1 MVKAIKNFRDI
12 FKKFNVILDSSQ
24 KKWGVVVFILSLI
37 GALAETLGVSVIL
50 PLVQAMMEP
59 AKLLE
64 IEMVA
69 SFCNIF
75 QIDASQNLLV
85 IVTLFV
91 ILVYIIKNLYLCFL
105 SWIRVKYTS
114 KVQRELSIKML
125 NSYMKRG
132 YSFFRRTNT
141 AFLLRGTT
149 ESVAAVYNLIL
160 MFMKILAEILT
171 IACIFVFMIFTDWM
185 LALGMVFLVGTCLVV
200 IVSVFRKIMKKAGD
214 IYYAGAGEVNRAS
227 LQLFNGVKEILVF
240 NRKDYFVKKY
250 ETSFIKMQKGRIR
263 QNVATETPAYIIEGA
278 CVTGIV
284 IAVFLRVNFI
294 ENAAEFIPQ
303 LAVFAMSA
311 FRLLPSVGRITSNFN
326 VCMFSIPAVT
336 EVYENVLEAREY
348 DEKILREKELIENS
362 CSNEQIDNTFKDN
375 LFVDNIVWK
384 YPDGTENVLNNV
396 SLKIKK
402 GQAVA
407 FVGPSGA
414 GKSTLADIIL
424 GLFEPQEG
432 AILIDGIDIRG
443 KKGLESII
451 SFVPQS
457 IYLIDDTIRK
467 NIAFGIA
474 DEEISDER
482 IWNAL
487 DQAQMKE
494 YIQQLPDGINT
505 IVGERGI
512 RFSGGQM
519 QRLAIAR
526 ALYKDP
532 DILVLDEATSA
543 LDNETEKAVMESV
556 EALQGQKTLIIIAHR
571 LSTIK
576 KCDKIYEISN
586 GTIVEKTYEELETTE
601 E

>member
-1 MVKAIKNFRDI
+1 MIKKIKNFADI
-12 FKKFNVILDSSQ
+12 FRKFNIILDSAQ
-24 KKWGVVVFILSLI
+24 KKWGVVVFILSLF

-50 PLVQAMMEP
+50 PLVQAMIEP
-59 AKLLE
+59 AQLME
-64 IEMVA
+64 IEVVA
-69 SFCNIF
+69 FFCNIF
-75 QIDASQNLLV
+75 QIDTSKNLLV
-85 IVTLFV
+85 LVTFFV
-91 ILVYIIKNLYLCFL
+91 ILVYILKNLYLCFL

-132 YSFFRRTNT
+132 YSFFRKTNT

-149 ESVAAVYNLIL
+149 ESVTAVYNVIL

-185 LALGMVFLVGTCLVV
+185 LALGMVFLVGTCLVT
-200 IVSVFRKIMKKAGD
+200 IVGIFRKIMKKAGN

-240 NRKDYFVKKY
+240 NCKDYFVKKY
-250 ETSFIKMQKGRIR
+250 ETSFIKMQRGRIR
-263 QNVATETPAYIIEGA
+263 QNVATEIPAYIIEGA

-284 IAVFLRVNFI
+284 IAVFVRVNFI
-294 ENAAEFIPQ
+294 VNAAEFIPQ

-348 DEKILREKELIENS
+348 DEKIIREKAVLDDVYVNEN
-362 CSNEQIDNTFKDN
+362 IDSTFKDN
-375 LFVDNIVWK
+375 IFVDNIVWK
-384 YPDGTENVLNNV
+384 YPDGTENVLDNV
-396 SLKIKK
+396 SLKIEK

-424 GLFEPQEG
+424 GLFEPQQG
-432 AILIDGIDIRG
+432 SILIDGIDIRE
-443 KKGLESII
+443 KKELENII

-467 NIAFGIA
+467 NVAFGIA
-474 DEEISDER
+474 EEAISDELV
-482 IWNAL
+482 WNAL
-487 DQAQMKE
+487 QQAQMKE
-494 YIQQLPDGINT
+494 YVQQLPEGINT
-505 IVGERGI
+505 VVGERGV

-586 GTIVEKTYEELETTE
+586 GAIVEKTYADLETT
-601 E
+601 

>member
-1 MVKAIKNFRDI
+1 MLKAMKNFGDI
-12 FKKFNVILDSSQ
+12 FKKFNIILDSSQ
-24 KKWGVVVFILSLI
+24 KKWGIVVFILSMI

-64 IEMVA
+64 IEAVA
-69 SFCNIF
+69 IFCNIF
-75 QIDASQNLLV
+75 QIDSSANLLV
-85 IVTLFV
+85 IVTLLV

-132 YSFFRRTNT
+132 YSFFRQTNT
-141 AFLLRGTT
+141 AYLLRGTT

-160 MFMKILAEILT
+160 MFMRILAEILT
-171 IACIFVFMIFTDWM
+171 IACIFIFMIFTDWM
-185 LALGMVFLVGTCLVV
+185 LALGMVLLVGTCLFV
-200 IVSVFRKIMKKAGD
+200 IVGVFRKIMKKAGD

-227 LQLFNGVKEILVF
+227 LQLFNGIKEILVF

-250 ETSFIKMQKGRIR
+250 ENSFAKMQKGRIR
-263 QNVATETPAYIIEGA
+263 QNVATEIPAYIIEGA

-284 IAVFLRVNFI
+284 IAVFVRVYFI

-326 VCMFSIPAVT
+326 ICMFSMPAVT

-348 DEKILREKELIENS
+348 DEEILRKNELMEAS
-362 CSNEQIDNTFKDN
+362 YSNEQIENTFNDN

-396 SLKIKK
+396 SLRIEK

-407 FVGPSGA
+407 FVGSSGA

-432 AILIDGIDIRG
+432 AILIDGTDIRG
-443 KKGLESII
+443 KKGLENII

-487 DQAQMKE
+487 EQAQMKE

-505 IVGERGI
+505 IVGERGV

-526 ALYKDP
+526 ALYTNP
-532 DILVLDEATSA
+532 EILVLDEATSA
-543 LDNETEKAVMESV
+543 LDSETESAVMESI
-556 EALQGQKTLIIIAHR
+556 EALRGHKTLIIIAHR
-571 LSTIK
+571 LTTIK
-576 KCDKIYEISN
+576 KCNKIYEIIN
-586 GTIVEKTYEELETTE
+586 GCAVERKYEDLV
-601 E
+601 